1 MSPCI
6 CEMRMLEPSCPG
18 KEVEKEVRCLF
29 LSKRPR
35 LEEGVDGPSF
45 RSRRARGGGGVLP
58 PCFDAFLTL
67 VSETILFAA
76 FAAELNETK
85 ARHAKMRSKLKIKAM
100 AAVAAVDA

>member
-1 MSPCI
+1 
-6 CEMRMLEPSCPG
+6 MLEPSCPG

-35 LEEGVDGPSF
+35 LEDDVDWPSF
-45 RSRRARGGGGVLP
+45 RSRGGGGITPLLP
-58 PCFDAFLTL
+58 PCFDAFLVFT
-67 VSETILFAA
+67 SETILFAA

-85 ARHAKMRSKLKIKAM
+85 ARHAKMRSKLKSKAM